1 MKYLAIIT
9 NILAFGLFLSACS
22 QAKQPQN
29 EAPEVSNNQLE
40 SVEKNT
46 KPFNMDQLP
55 GGPFSLDSFIA
66 FKVYLSDGNILADSS
81 RVETVRGKLNT
92 GVKGQ
97 GFRIETRDA
106 NGRVLGA
113 VYTENVFTYRSCDEG
128 GQNTYI
134 IKKGW
139 IDVFVPYSNAI
150 ETIHFV
156 DNDKSVQQISM
167 KGVRGNMDKLRK
179 GKR

>member
-1 MKYLAIIT
+1 MKYLSFVAII
-9 NILAFGLFLSACS
+9 LASGLFLTACS

-29 EAPEVSNNQLE
+29 EAPEVSNNQMDA
-40 SVEKNT
+40 VEKNT
-46 KPFNMDQLP
+46 KPFNMNQLP
-55 GGPFSLDSFIA
+55 GGSVSLDSFLA
-66 FKVYLSDGNILADSS
+66 FKVYLSEGNIVIDSS
-81 RVETVRGKLNT
+81 RVEMVQGKLNK
-92 GVKGQ
+92 GVKGE

-128 GQNTYI
+128 GKNTYT

-139 IDVFVPYSNAI
+139 IDVFVPYADGI
-150 ETIHFV
+150 ESIHFV
-156 DNDKSVQQISM
+156 DNDKSVQQISL